1 MDRIIEQKK
10 GIRKKHLP
18 YIAIG
23 IFFLSVIGWIIFGD
37 HNSKMN
43 ISRDR
48 IITAT
53 AEYGVFNNYLSLSGQ
68 VKPKNQIF
76 LSALESGIIEKCLV
90 AEGDTVKKGDILLV
104 LNNPELLQQTRET
117 ETQYLEKLS
126 NNKDA
131 EINMEKERLSMQQQR
146 FNAKIE
152 TNRAQRNYEQQ
163 KALYDDGLATHE
175 EFLKAKENHEL
186 AESNLLLLEQR
197 LKQDS
202 LYRKVQIQKMTHSLN
217 YMFENLQQAH
227 RRAENLKIKATHD
240 GQLSSF
246 NLQLGQNVSAGTN
259 VGIINIL
266 DEFKLQVNVDERYTE
281 HILPGLS
288 GKIERN
294 KKHYPVEISTIYP
307 DIHNGQFRI
316 DLVFTDSVPDNIR
329 VGQTFYLN
337 LEIGAAVDA
346 VLIPRGAFFASTGGK
361 WIYKLTPD
369 EKKAVRQSIKIGRQN
384 PDSYEIIEGL
394 QPGDKV
400 IISNYDAYGDSE
412 SLILE

>member
-76 LSALESGIIEKCLV
+76 LSALESGIIEECLV

-400 IISNYDAYGDSE
+400 IISNYDACGDSE